1 MYQSINFG
9 VIGVQETDLE
19 KKMQLAKRHGFT
31 HMEAGADEVTACG
44 VEKVNL
50 WPKRR
55 EDFPVMWGQLL
66 ENQAVSIT
74 SSGFGNIEI
83 NAHGCDKGDGLLHLC
98 EYLTISRE
106 NVMAAG
112 DNLNDGPMLRFAGE
126 SVAMGNAI
134 DDVKNI
140 AKYIAKTNLEDGV
153 AEMVERLVLK
163 KEI

>member
-1 MYQSINFG
+1 
-9 VIGVQETDLE
+9 
-19 KKMQLAKRHGFT
+19 
-31 HMEAGADEVTACG
+31 
-44 VEKVNL
+44 
-50 WPKRR
+50 
-55 EDFPVMWGQLL
+55 MWRQLL

-112 DNLNDGPMLRFAGE
+112 DNLNDGSMLRFAGE
-126 SVAMGNAI
+126 SVAMENAI
-134 DDVKNI
+134 DDLKDI